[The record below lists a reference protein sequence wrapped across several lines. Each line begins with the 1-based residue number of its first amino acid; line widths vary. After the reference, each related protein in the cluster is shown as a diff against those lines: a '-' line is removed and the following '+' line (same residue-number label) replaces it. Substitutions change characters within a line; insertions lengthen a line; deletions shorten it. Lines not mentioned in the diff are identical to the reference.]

1 MRSRPRL
8 LLAGGA
14 ALLALAAALTWWR
27 SSTPDALPLDDRV
40 INAST
45 PVGQPIYLGVF
56 KTDADFTR
64 TLHVSGIKIHAT
76 SNTAVSLTPLL
87 CRGGAITVT
96 TDPDQFCPVL
106 INPEGQTLR
115 AGDGIVV
122 QVVSDQPAVAVID
135 RVRVAFREDLAWAT
149 TPAGAESVVQVLAR

>member
-1 MRSRPRL
+1 MQTRPRL
-8 LLAGGA
+8 LLAGGVV
-14 ALLALAAALTWWR
+14 LLVLAGALTWWR
-27 SSTPDALPLDDRV
+27 SSSPQALPLDDRV

-56 KTDADFTR
+56 RTGDDFGR
-64 TLHVSGIKIHAT
+64 TLHVSGVKIHAT

-106 INPEGQTLR
+106 IDPEGQTLG
-115 AGDGIVV
+115 AGDQIVV
-122 QVVSDQPAVAVID
+122 QVLSDQPAVAVVD
-135 RVRVAFREDLAWAT
+135 RVRVAFRETLRWAT
-149 TPAGAESVVQVLAR
+149 LPAGAESVVQVLPR